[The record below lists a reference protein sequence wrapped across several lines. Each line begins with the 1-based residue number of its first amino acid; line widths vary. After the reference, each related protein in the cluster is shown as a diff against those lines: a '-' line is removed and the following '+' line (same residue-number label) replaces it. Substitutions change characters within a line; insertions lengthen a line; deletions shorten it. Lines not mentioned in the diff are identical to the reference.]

1 MIKCRTPVGELE
13 PADGNIKTLDFSK
26 PQQGEGKGDIFER
39 MMNVN
44 DVIFPRAEF
53 CFSQQSLSIL
63 FVFGD
68 QNCLLR
74 FALTSDVEGML
85 REIRGNQY
93 RQCTGHSLLATG
105 FGIIFA

>member
-1 MIKCRTPVGELE
+1 MGELE
-13 PADGNIKTLDFSK
+13 PADGNIKTVDFSK

-53 CFSQQSLSIL
+53 CLSQQSLSIL

-74 FALTSDVEGML
+74 FGIAKELVVTSNHFVTML
-85 REIRGNQY
+85 Q
-93 RQCTGHSLLATG
+93 LLG
-105 FGIIFA
+105 RR